1 MTDILTMSEIRE
13 GCLTTREISERLGY
27 STIPSNLRKRLNS
40 MLDEGKIS
48 YLYPESPRSSKQRL
62 CLKRQ

>member
-13 GCLTTREISERLGY
+13 GCLTTREISERFGY
-27 STIPSNLRKRLNS
+27 PTIPSNLRKRLNP

-48 YLYPESPRSSKQRL
+48 YLYPESPRPSK
-62 CLKRQ
+62 

>member
-13 GCLTTREISERLGY
+13 GCLTTREISERFGY
-27 STIPSNLRKRLNS
+27 PTIPSNLRKRLIP
-40 MLDEGKIS
+40 LDEGKIS

-62 CLKRQ
+62 CLKRL